1 MGDDPD
7 GPVIAQLGQE
17 SSKQVLKVTALLF
30 HCCLGRLRQQSPHI
44 PVSLETSRAMILFR
58 AHISSRTHPHPAC
71 ELTHRC
77 EYSISYPTT
86 RDHLSATSEPI
97 TIYSD

>member
-44 PVSLETSRAMILFR
+44 PVSLGTARAMILFR
-58 AHISSRTHPHPAC
+58 AHIASRTHPHPGS
-71 ELTHRC
+71 ELTRRWESLTIHPN
-77 EYSISYPTT
+77 SSH
-86 RDHLSATSEPI
+86 HLLGLFDPNPS
-97 TIYSD
+97 